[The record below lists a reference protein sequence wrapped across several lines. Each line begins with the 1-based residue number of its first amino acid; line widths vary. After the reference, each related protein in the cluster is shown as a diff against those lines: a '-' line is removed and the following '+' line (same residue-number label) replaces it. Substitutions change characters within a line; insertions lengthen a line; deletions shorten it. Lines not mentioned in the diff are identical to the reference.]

1 MVVVS
6 HHDEL
11 LGTSTQKYKNTKE
24 YLAPSMKKGSSIPGG
39 TAQKVVLCCDA
50 TRKQLAFMIYI
61 QNLSHFESV
70 NRTID
75 HQRQY

>member
-6 HHDEL
+6 HRDEH

-24 YLAPSMKKGSSIPGG
+24 YLAPNMKKGSSIPSG
-39 TAQKVVLCCDA
+39 TAQNVVLCCDA
-50 TRKQLAFMIYI
+50 TRKQLAFMLYI
-61 QNLSHFESV
+61 KNLSHFESV

-75 HQRQY
+75 HQRPY